1 MKIKSQASILHW
13 RKKSSCLPLKTSF
26 LPYFIVKKSI
36 NGEELLSEL
45 RLLMKKLFPA
55 LFKSEPDIDPAIV
68 LNPFPVQEDVLPILL
83 PFIEFACSSIL

>member
-1 MKIKSQASILHW
+1 MLVFSTGE
-13 RKKSSCLPLKTSF
+13 KKSSCSPLKTSF
-26 LPYFIVKKSI
+26 LPYFIDKKSI

-55 LFKSEPDIDPAIV
+55 LFKSAPDIDPAIV